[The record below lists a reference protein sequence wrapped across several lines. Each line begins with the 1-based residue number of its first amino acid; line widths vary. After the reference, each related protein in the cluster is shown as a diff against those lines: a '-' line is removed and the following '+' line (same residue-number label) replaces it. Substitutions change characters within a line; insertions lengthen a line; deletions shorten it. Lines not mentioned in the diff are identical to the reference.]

1 MTRRVFLPLLLLAL
15 FLAPCSWA
23 SELEPVMFVTGVV
36 HQDHLAEVQ
45 AELARQRK
53 EVAENM
59 LKAVAAGEEAAQ
71 GQAAQTESAQAQTN
85 EARAAQA
92 AAARE
97 LAQISAKEEALAQ
110 ALADATQQVANFGAI
125 LANTIKK
132 ELACAR
138 VIQKHELAAFMA
150 KQREIACGK
159 AGTDAD
165 PLDGTGKQEPEEEYE
180 VTVTATIPINRDQA
194 GPVEMTATCT
204 HKKTSTV
211 LASVATKGGDNS
223 LAGLA
228 DTFVGQMARF
238 EVCPYLGTVSVSG
251 DLMKDHNDKAEHQV
265 YCNKHDGRYLRD
277 NREHSVSKQQW
288 ELEKT
293 GRRAASGDV
302 NYAGL
307 EQFDAFEENDC
318 YRCSTGQEGRRVST
332 KKTRKDFSIKGLSEE
347 SAAKKGETV
356 NKDSR
361 IRIRFLDNGYY
372 MIKIDAVSKT
382 GTELV
387 DLYESATGA
396 CDPIDRDPPP
406 EKKGRD
412 EHLIGEWGP
421 FRGTPLDKHLAD
433 KFEEPLNNPAIGET
447 GKRTIRFDLNR
458 K

>member
-1 MTRRVFLPLLLLAL
+1 MTRPVFLPLLLLVLL
-15 FLAPCSWA
+15 FAPCSWA

-36 HQDHLAEVQ
+36 HQDHLAEAQ

-53 EVAENM
+53 EAANKMV
-59 LKAVAAGEEAAQ
+59 KAVAAGEAAAKA
-71 GQAAQTESAQAQTN
+71 QATQTESAQAQAN

-92 AAARE
+92 AAAQE
-97 LAQISAKEEALAQ
+97 LAQISAKEDALAQ

-138 VIQKHELAAFMA
+138 VIQKHELTAFMA

-165 PLDGTGKQEPEEEYE
+165 PLDGTSTKEPEEEYE
-180 VTVTATIPINRDQA
+180 VSVTAMIPLNRDQT

-223 LAGLA
+223 FAGLA

-238 EVCPYLGTVSVSG
+238 EVCPYLGTVSVSS
-251 DLMKDHNDKAEHQV
+251 DLKKDHNDKAEHQV
-265 YCNKHDGRYLRD
+265 YCNKRDGRFFRD
-277 NREHSVSKQQW
+277 NRELSVSKQQW

-302 NYAGL
+302 DYTGL
-307 EQFDAFEENDC
+307 EKFDELEENDC
-318 YRCSTGQEGRRVST
+318 YRCSAGQESRRVYM
-332 KKTRKDFSIKGLSEE
+332 KKTTKDFSIKGLSEE
-347 SAAKKGETV
+347 SAGKKGETV

-361 IRIRFLDNGYY
+361 IRLRFLDNGYY
-372 MIKIDAVSKT
+372 MVKIDAVSKT

-387 DLYESATGA
+387 DLYENATGS
-396 CDPIDRDPPP
+396 CDSIDHDPPP

-412 EHLIGEWGP
+412 THLNGEWGP
-421 FRGTPLDKHLAD
+421 FRGTPMDKHLAD
-433 KFEEPLNNPAIGET
+433 SFEELLNHPAIGET